1 MGEKTY
7 TASVRK
13 VHVSPRKARLVI
25 DLIRGRNVVQAMA
38 ILDSLNKKVAPIV
51 KNLLKSAIANAEQQ
65 ESDIDV
71 EALKIKVAYVDMG
84 QTLKRFRARAMG
96 RAAPIRKRSSQI
108 TLTVG

>member
-1 MGEKTY
+1 MAETTY
-7 TASVRK
+7 RASVRK

-51 KNLLKSAIANAEQQ
+51 KNLLKSAIANAEQHDS
-65 ESDIDV
+65 EIDV
-71 EALKIKVAYVDMG
+71 EALKIKEAYVDMG

-96 RAAPIRKRSSQI
+96 RAASIRKRSSQI

>member
-1 MGEKTY
+1 MGENTY
-7 TASVRK
+7 KASVRK

-25 DLIRGRNVVQAMA
+25 DLIRGRNVVHAMA

-51 KNLLKSAIANAEQQ
+51 KSLLKSAIANAEQQ
-65 ESDIDV
+65 DSEIDV
-71 EALKIKVAYVDMG
+71 EALKIKEAYVDMG

-96 RAAPIRKRSSQI
+96 RAATIRKRSSQI